1 MGYRSSVTCL
11 MYSASRDDNDS
22 TKGIIKEFIRQRIK
36 PELFQYF
43 TFDGWGARFD
53 AENWK
58 WYEGYTD
65 IDSLMKLF
73 DEYKEAFCENGY
85 DSPYAFEYVR
95 IGESYEDIETVDAG
109 CSYNRLYVNREITV
123 DEN

>member
-1 MGYRSSVTCL
+1 MGYRSNVICL

-22 TKGIIKEFIRQRIK
+22 TKGIIKEFIRQRVT

-43 TFDGWGARFD
+43 NFDGWGARFE
-53 AENWK
+53 AEDWK
-58 WYEGYTD
+58 WYDGYAD

-73 DEYKEAFCENGY
+73 DEYAETFCEGGY
-85 DSPYAFEYVR
+85 ESKYAFEYVR
-95 IGESYEDIETVDAG
+95 IGESYDDVEMIERG
-109 CSYNRLYVNREITV
+109 GYQNRLYVSRLITV